1 MQRIV
6 DRKGKELDFFIKW
19 DTDILDYGRHKMYGR
34 HIEKMTDVKQV
45 PVSRHYPWE
54 NDNGLIVVIA
64 NVQLVDENNL
74 CRSVTIWNFHF
85 IRANQST
92 EQDLRLIPRN
102 NP

>member
-1 MQRIV
+1 MQCIV
-6 DRKGKELDFFIKW
+6 GRKGKELDLFIKW
-19 DTDILDYGRHKMYGR
+19 DTDISDYGRHKMS
-34 HIEKMTDVKQV
+34 HDSKKMTDVKQV
-45 PVSRHYPWE
+45 PAFRHYPWE
-54 NDNGLIVVIA
+54 NDKRLIIVIA

-92 EQDLRLIPRN
+92 EKDLRLIPRN